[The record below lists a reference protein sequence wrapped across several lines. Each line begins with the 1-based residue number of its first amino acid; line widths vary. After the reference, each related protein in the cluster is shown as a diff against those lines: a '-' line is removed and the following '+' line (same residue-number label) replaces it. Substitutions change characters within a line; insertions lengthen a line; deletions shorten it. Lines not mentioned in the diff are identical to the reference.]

1 MRMRARLVAVALTG
15 LALLPAVSGFASVAS
30 FASFASAG
38 APFAALTVTPAG
50 RQTFDISTGVTT
62 LPDGGTITDQETG
75 VTVRAAA
82 ITYLDG
88 VYIEANVVSV
98 DGTFGTVAADRVRID
113 LVEGMLSAEGSLSL
127 ERDGL
132 RVTAGTLHYDAT
144 LQVAVFAG
152 GVTGTRPGFETDR
165 LFLDVRTGDVM
176 LDGNYRYQGELF
188 TMSAPEEGGRLELR
202 FRLVDGEAGYD
213 AATEVR
219 PDLLE
224 RFAAYL

>member
-1 MRMRARLVAVALTG
+1 MHRRTTAGRWARAAIAPRAFLVL
-15 LALLPAVSGFASVAS
+15 LALHALVSIAL
-30 FASFASAG
+30 AG

-75 VTVRAAA
+75 VTLNAAA

-88 VYIEANVVSV
+88 VYIDASAVSV
-98 DGTFGTVAADRVRID
+98 AGSFGSVVADAVRID
-113 LVEGMLSAEGSLSL
+113 LVEGVLTAEGSLAL

-132 RVTAGTLHYDAT
+132 TVTAGTLRYDA
-144 LQVAVFAG
+144 LRQVAVFDG
-152 GVTGTRPGFETDR
+152 GVTGTQPGFETDR
-165 LFLDVRTGDVM
+165 LLLDARTGDVL
-176 LDGNYRYQGELF
+176 LDGHYRYQGELF
-188 TMSAPEEGGRLELR
+188 TMTSPEEGGRLELR
-202 FRLVDGEAGYD
+202 FHLIDGHASYD

-224 RFAAYL
+224 RFAAFL

>member
-1 MRMRARLVAVALTG
+1 MHGRTTAGRWARATNATGAGLVLLTLHALVS
-15 LALLPAVSGFASVAS
+15 LAL
-30 FASFASAG
+30 AG

-75 VTVRAAA
+75 VTLKAAA

-88 VYIEANVVSV
+88 VYIDASAVSV
-98 DGTFGTVAADRVRID
+98 AGSFGSVVADAVRID
-113 LVEGMLSAEGSLSL
+113 LVEGVLTAEGSLAL

-132 RVTAGTLHYDAT
+132 TVTAGTLRYDA
-144 LQVAVFAG
+144 LMQVAVFDG
-152 GVTGTRPGFETDR
+152 GVTGTQPGFETDR
-165 LFLDVRTGDVM
+165 LLLDARTGDVL
-176 LDGNYRYQGELF
+176 LDGHYRYQGELF
-188 TMSAPEEGGRLELR
+188 TMSSPEEGGRLELR
-202 FRLVDGEAGYD
+202 FQLIDGHASYD

-224 RFAAYL
+224 RFAAFL

>member
-1 MRMRARLVAVALTG
+1 
-15 LALLPAVSGFASVAS
+15 
-30 FASFASAG
+30 
-38 APFAALTVTPAG
+38 
-50 RQTFDISTGVTT
+50 
-62 LPDGGTITDQETG
+62 
-75 VTVRAAA
+75 
-82 ITYLDG
+82 
-88 VYIEANVVSV
+88 
-98 DGTFGTVAADRVRID
+98 
-113 LVEGMLSAEGSLSL
+113 
-127 ERDGL
+127 
-132 RVTAGTLHYDAT
+132 
-144 LQVAVFAG
+144 
-152 GVTGTRPGFETDR
+152 VTGTRPGFETDR